1 MRDKIEAII
10 QNLSKR
16 NINGHYFETSADAK
30 DAILSWIP
38 KDATIGIGNSR
49 TVKDM
54 DLSATLSDKGHIV
67 YDKTTVQSDLGKKLL
82 KKKALTTDWY
92 ITGTNALSKSG
103 HLVNIDHSGS
113 RVAAMLY
120 GPDNVIIVVGVN
132 KIEDSLDNAL
142 DRARNEAAPRNAV
155 RAGAQSP
162 CIEAGKCVE
171 CEGDVRICNAFVT
184 VSGQSDADRMRVVII
199 NEELGF

>member
-1 MRDKIEAII
+1 MRKNIEPII

-16 NINGHYFETSADAK
+16 NINAHYFESAADAK
-30 DAILSWIP
+30 EAILSWIP

-49 TVKDM
+49 TVKDL
-54 DLSATLSDKGHIV
+54 DLSACLSEKGHIV
-67 YDKTTVQSDLGKKLL
+67 YDKTTVQTDMGKKLL
-82 KKKALTTDWY
+82 KKKALMTDWY

-120 GPDNVIIVVGVN
+120 GPDKVIVVVGIN
-132 KIEDSLDNAL
+132 KIEETLDDAL
-142 DRARNEAAPRNAV
+142 NRARNEAAPRNAL
-155 RAGAQSP
+155 RAGAGSP

-171 CEGDVRICNAFVT
+171 CEGETRICNAFVT
-184 VSGQSDADRMRVVII
+184 LSGQSDRDRMQVVII
-199 NEELGF
+199 NEALGF